1 MVTPSTEKSW
11 TIPNILSLYRICIF
25 PFILYLIVCK
35 NEQLFAVFITIS
47 MVTDILDG
55 LIARVFKMQTQIG
68 TKLDS
73 WADIGTYF
81 LAFLAIYIFKWN
93 ELKPY
98 TVSIVIFLTAYLLS
112 YSIMLV
118 KFREVIG
125 LHTYL
130 FKITGYVQGAF
141 IVTLFVYI
149 FYLPLFYLAICIGV
163 LACIEEMIIV
173 LVISKPVSNAK
184 GLYWILKDKN

>member
-1 MVTPSTEKSW
+1 
-11 TIPNILSLYRICIF
+11 
-25 PFILYLIVCK
+25 
-35 NEQLFAVFITIS
+35 

-184 GLYWILKDKN
+184 GLYWILKGKN

>member
-118 KFREVIG
+118 KFRKVIG

>member
-1 MVTPSTEKSW
+1 MVTPSTEKYW

>member
-1 MVTPSTEKSW
+1 MAVPFQERFW

-25 PFILYLIVCK
+25 PFILYLVIIK
-35 NEQLFAVFITIS
+35 DANLFAVFITIS

-55 LIARVFKMQTQIG
+55 LIARVFKMQTKIG
-68 TKLDS
+68 IKLDS

-81 LAFLAIYIFKWN
+81 LAFLGIYVFKWY

-98 TVSIVIFLTAYLLS
+98 SVFIILFVAAYLLP
-112 YSIMLV
+112 YLIMLV
-118 KFREVIG
+118 KFKEVIG

-130 FKITGYVQGAF
+130 FKITAYVQGGF
-141 IVTLFVYI
+141 IVLLFVSKL
-149 FYLPLFYLAICIGV
+149 YLPLFYFAVFIGL

-173 LVISKPVSNAK
+173 LIISKPVSNAR
-184 GLYWILKDKN
+184 GLYWILKNKA